1 MEDFQHIENWE
12 ELRSF
17 SGRPNLDGEQ
27 NQEQYQE
34 GIEEIQALKDKDQK
48 KRVGELK
55 AKMAKLNEDSEKK
68 EKVREFIR
76 DNCSEPIA
84 GIDRIVPYK
93 DLVEMLVKW
102 AEDEWKEDVKKSILE
117 SNPKDKRIYEL
128 KVYKDLIEKWF
139 ILPSDNRSYK
149 GEQYHLWVDYNV
161 RAWFEV
167 RSIYNWEVV
176 ASWLDWWLW
185 HRVIIRHSMPD
196 GTNFYS
202 LYAHLGPDQL
212 PEEGKNIKIWDIIGR
227 VWAPFTEENWDW
239 EEHLHFQ
246 IMEKEESPKW
256 YSEIDW
262 EWNYD
267 VLKSFGRE

>member
-68 EKVREFIR
+68 EKVQEFIR
-76 DNCSEPIA
+76 DNCSETIE

-117 SNPKDKRIYEL
+117 SNP
-128 KVYKDLIEKWF
+128 
-139 ILPSDNRSYK
+139 N
-149 GEQYHLWVDYNV
+149 
-161 RAWFEV
+161 
-167 RSIYNWEVV
+167 
-176 ASWLDWWLW
+176 
-185 HRVIIRHSMPD
+185 
-196 GTNFYS
+196 
-202 LYAHLGPDQL
+202 LYLMSDQL
-212 PEEGKNIKIWDIIGR
+212 VMYKRD
-227 VWAPFTEENWDW
+227 
-239 EEHLHFQ
+239 
-246 IMEKEESPKW
+246 
-256 YSEIDW
+256 
-262 EWNYD
+262 
-267 VLKSFGRE
+267 